1 MLGES
6 KQQCSSLSHTAGCN
20 LSATNAMNAHSLA
33 IIDAMFASELS
44 VGLAV
49 LDRDLRYCRINE
61 ALAAFNG
68 VPVKAA
74 LGRTVAEIL
83 PDVYPTVAPLLD
95 RVLHGESLSNFKVL
109 AEVPSLPGRVSEW
122 EASYLP
128 IIAVD
133 GTVAGI
139 LVQAVN
145 VTLQQEAM
153 RALQESESR
162 VRRVL
167 DSLFAFVGVL
177 TPDGVF
183 LEANQAPLAAG
194 GITLAE
200 VQGRFLWDTY
210 WLNYDPKVQEWT
222 RQSVAAAARGEVIR
236 QDLVVRMA
244 GDTRMT
250 IDFML
255 APLRDPTGAI
265 THLIPSGIDVS
276 DRIANEAR
284 FRSLFDQAPEGMT
297 LVDAAGHM
305 LLANRSMG
313 ELFACSAEQL
323 VGRHVNMLLPE
334 ARRETHHKEMS
345 NYLQAPTKRV
355 MAARRQLSARR
366 LDGSEFPVEV
376 ALNPIQGGEAPEIL
390 ATVVDITDRLA
401 AQAAMEASLHE
412 KTLLL
417 NEVHHRV
424 KNNLQV
430 VASLLEIQSR
440 SSVDATIREVL
451 RSSKSRVRVIALTHQ
466 LLYEGRNFAD
476 LELGPYL
483 RHLAELLKQSYADG
497 ASDLTVEVDV
507 PTLGMKIDLQRAIPC
522 GLIVNELVTNAFKH
536 AFPDGRRGVIR
547 IEARHD
553 GNQRGLLEVCDDGVG
568 MPIGFKMGQSPTMGF
583 QLIQML
589 AQQIEAEYELAGDS
603 GTCLRLSFP
612 LER

>member
-1 MLGES
+1 
-6 KQQCSSLSHTAGCN
+6 
-20 LSATNAMNAHSLA
+20 MNAHSQA

-49 LDRDLRYCRINE
+49 LDGDLRYCRINE

-68 VPVKAA
+68 VPVDAA
-74 LGRTVAEIL
+74 LGRTVAEVL

-128 IIAVD
+128 ITATD
-133 GTVAGI
+133 GTVVGI

-183 LEANQAPLAAG
+183 IEANQAPLAAG
-194 GITLAE
+194 GITLDE

-244 GDTRMT
+244 GDSRMT

-276 DRIANEAR
+276 DRIATEAR

-313 ELFACSAEQL
+313 ELFACSVEQL
-323 VGRHVNMLLPE
+323 VGQHVNMLLPE
-334 ARRETHHKEMS
+334 ARRDTHHKEMS

-376 ALNPIQGGEAPEIL
+376 ALNPIREGAMPEIL

-401 AQAAMEASLHE
+401 AQAAMEASLKE

-430 VASLLEIQSR
+430 VASLLEIQAR
-440 SSVDATIREVL
+440 SVNAATREVL
-451 RSSKSRVRVIALTHQ
+451 RDSKSRVRVIALTHQ

-483 RHLAELLKQSYADG
+483 RQLAELLKQSYLG
-497 ASDLTVEVDV
+497 ESSTITVQVDV
-507 PTLGMKIDLQRAIPC
+507 PSQGMQIDLQRAIPC

-536 AFPDGRRGVIR
+536 AFTPGHGGTIR
-547 IEARHD
+547 IAAWREGEA
-553 GNQRGLLEVCDDGVG
+553 RGLLEVSDDGAG
-568 MPIGFKMGQSPTMGF
+568 LPAGFKIEESETMGF
-583 QLIQML
+583 QLVQML
-589 AQQIEAEYELAGDS
+589 AQQIESNYELRRQA
-603 GTCLRLSFP
+603 GTCLRFAFP
-612 LER
+612 LES